1 MSEVQSGDFEQAR
14 FEQARY
20 EQAKAALHL
29 ARAYH
34 DGALLAARHKPHDP
48 EVQRRAQ
55 DAVQQGKKAWKNYIQ
70 AITAEAH
77 APSVQ
82 PLPSAL
88 PHVPPSFR
96 EE

>member
-14 FEQARY
+14 F

-34 DGALLAARHKPHDP
+34 DGALLAARHRPHDP
-48 EVQRRAQ
+48 EAQRRAQ
-55 DAVQQGKKAWKNYIQ
+55 DAVRQGKKAWKNYLQ
-70 AITAEAH
+70 AVTAEAD
-77 APSVQ
+77 APSVRT
-82 PLPSAL
+82 LPNAL

>member
-1 MSEVQSGDFEQAR
+1 MSEVQSGDF
-14 FEQARY
+14 

-34 DGALLAARHKPHDP
+34 DGAMLAARHNPHDP

-55 DAVQQGKKAWKNYIQ
+55 DAVQQGKNAWRNYVR
-70 AITAEAH
+70 AIAAESGAQN
-77 APSVQ
+77 ARTLSST
-82 PLPSAL
+82 LLS
-88 PHVPPSFR
+88 VPPSFQ